1 MRTAQLL
8 EIWRVLMDVG
18 SPVLHQGKIWQSNY
32 SLAYQGEGRCQEFP
46 TLMLGGRSRSVPW
59 EQLSQLPLW
68 NQELRTD
75 SRSCVHDLRPSQEF
89 HSPPPEK
96 PRWGI
101 GHLRALQVGRW
112 GGGRGS
118 QALS

>member
-18 SPVLHQGKIWQSNY
+18 SPVLHRGKIWQSNY
-32 SLAYQGEGRCQEFP
+32 SVAYQGEGRCQEFP

-89 HSPPPEK
+89 HSPPRSPDGASAISE
-96 PRWGI
+96 PCRWADG
-101 GHLRALQVGRW
+101 A
-112 GGGRGS
+112 GGGVPRR
-118 QALS
+118 